1 MGRRKST
8 SIVTVGLVAV
18 AGIAIYT
25 LIEDS
30 TLPHGGLV
38 AKDNSAWQ
46 TTEVEN
52 TRRERPIPGA
62 LIGATASKGTGLASD
77 SETLTPSQSRYDSAA
92 SSNFNSTGARINL
105 SDQVKQN
112 AWVRVSGSVVNV
124 RSGPSTSAPRI
135 GSFPEGT
142 RLRVIESGK
151 GWTKIEDPETGQSG
165 WMNRDY
171 LAGLSEISASAS

>member
-1 MGRRKST
+1 MGRRRST
-8 SIVTVGLVAV
+8 SMVMAGLVAV

-30 TLPHGGLV
+30 TLPHGGMV
-38 AKDNSAWQ
+38 SKDNSAWQ
-46 TTEVEN
+46 TTEVKN
-52 TRRERPIPGA
+52 TQRVRPTPGA
-62 LIGATASKGTGLASD
+62 LVSAIAPSGPTLAAD
-77 SETLTPSQSRYDSAA
+77 SQAPAPSQSRYGSAV
-92 SSNFNSTGARINL
+92 SSSFRNAGTLLNL
-105 SDQVKQN
+105 SDQVKQD

-124 RSGPSTSAPRI
+124 RSSPSVSAPRI

-142 RLRVIESGK
+142 RLRVIERGT

-171 LAGLSEISASAS
+171 LAGLSEVSASAS